1 MSAAPYP
8 DAKYLDVMPLH
19 SGAAVY
25 RLDISAVSASITLP
39 AGGYLICVEGM
50 ASGYV
55 VARFGGAAVVPLDGA
70 NATGFHL
77 SPGAIYTL
85 DTPGAVLHAITSTGT
100 GTLLATKLR

>member
-19 SGAAVY
+19 SAAAVY

-39 AGGYLICVEGM
+39 AGGYLVCVEGM
-50 ASGYV
+50 SSGYAV
-55 VARFGGAAVVPLDGA
+55 GRLGAAAAVPADGA
-70 NATGFHL
+70 SVTGFHI
-77 SPGAIYTL
+77 SPGAVYTL
-85 DTPGAVLHAITSTGT
+85 DTPGAVLHAITSTGS